1 MGRTFIIRQAGNL
14 WLRLLVRD
22 LQIRGKS
29 SLPQYVALSTPDFLI
44 QFRDLSGEVGQR
56 LFQHFT
62 MKQIATGLKL
72 LGHAIAGEEQ
82 AFLVAKL
89 GCGLRVEHCFVLRC
103 VLSRSFDLCLDG
115 LAFPASRH

>member
-56 LFQHFT
+56 LFQHFV
-62 MKQIATGLKL
+62 MNRIAAGLKL
-72 LGHAIAGEEQ
+72 LRHAIAREKQ

-89 GCGLRVEHCFVLRC
+89 GCGFGVEQYFVLRL
-103 VLSRSFDLCLDG
+103 VLSRSLDLCLDG